1 MRGSLMSGADGVTFE
16 LARDAVF
23 QHMMLISL
31 AITWGLAITYR
42 RQPALHIRFMIS
54 TVFAVGTAI
63 FFRIFFFWVPG
74 SGTFDVAAHGNFT
87 VMGVLLAALI
97 VNDWR
102 LGVRRSP
109 FLVISVLIGAQY
121 LFYRVVTPMQM
132 WIDYC
137 NWLVGHGA

>member
-1 MRGSLMSGADGVTFE
+1 MTVSDGVTFK
-16 LARDAVF
+16 LARDVVF

-31 AITWGLAITYR
+31 AITWGLAIMYR
-42 RQPALHIRFMIS
+42 GQAALHIRFMIS

-74 SGTFDVAAHGNFT
+74 FDTFDDAAHGNFA
-87 VMGVLLAALI
+87 VLGVLLGALI

-121 LFYRVVTPMQM
+121 LCYRFVAPMQL

-137 NWLVGHGA
+137 KWLVGHAA